1 MPRPALFDR
10 AMSATERSARRR
22 RRESLIRQRAIQ
34 VVAAYYGSA
43 SRMRLSVLIEDLR
56 EALDGEDMAPS

>member
-1 MPRPALFDR
+1 
-10 AMSATERSARRR
+10 
-22 RRESLIRQRAIQ
+22 

-43 SRMRLSVLIEDLR
+43 SRMRLAVLIEDLR